1 MRVSQIAVVLSC
13 KGKVER
19 SFMQIKHFL
28 FGGAM
33 AVSLFACAPASRYEA
48 DGAFSS
54 EPAFSQAVRPSGAV
68 TTKPAPGNT
77 TTTTTTT
84 SGSTTGST
92 GLTNSPGSTT
102 GSAGTTGSTTTDTP
116 ATTATPPA
124 TPTAPDTNEEVIIGE
139 AAPANAGGGP
149 GVNVL
154 PESYTTTPGN
164 GSYIDDTG
172 RQLIDNQVGGD
183 RFNVKIFGT
192 PGFEWLGWSRK
203 SPVMTFKFTNE
214 RKFTKVKIGFNYN
227 SGAGILLPL
236 KVTINGKAYD
246 LKGTELKR
254 NSRGFLVFN
263 VNFTSNQITIDLE
276 RNPARQWILVDE
288 VKFVAVQQVTL

>member
-1 MRVSQIAVVLSC
+1 
-13 KGKVER
+13 
-19 SFMQIKHFL
+19 MQIKHFL

-33 AVSLFACAPASRYEA
+33 AVSLFACAPATRYEA

-54 EPAFSQAVRPSGAV
+54 EPAFSQVVRPEPV
-68 TTKPAPGNT
+68 TSKPPVSTIKPDATPVNTNPAPIPT
-77 TTTTTTT
+77 VAQ
-84 SGSTTGST
+84 
-92 GLTNSPGSTT
+92 PI
-102 GSAGTTGSTTTDTP
+102 
-116 ATTATPPA
+116 A
-124 TPTAPDTNEEVIIGE
+124 TPTPVATPTEPDAPDEVVVGDVT
-139 AAPANAGGGP
+139 PVSAGGGA

-154 PESYTTTPGN
+154 PESYTTTNGS

-172 RQLIDNQVGGD
+172 KQLIDNQVGSD
-183 RFNVKIFGT
+183 RFNAKIFGAA
-192 PGFEWLGWSRK
+192 GFEWVGWSRQNV
-203 SPVMTFKFTNE
+203 SMNFKFASE

-254 NSRGFLVFN
+254 NTRGFLVFN
-263 VNFTSNQITIDLE
+263 VAFTSNQITIDLE

-288 VKFVAVQQVTL
+288 VKFVAVQQITL

>member
-1 MRVSQIAVVLSC
+1 
-13 KGKVER
+13 
-19 SFMQIKHFL
+19 MQIKHFL

-54 EPAFSQAVRPSGAV
+54 EPAFSQVVRPEPATSKPPV
-68 TTKPAPGNT
+68 STIKPDTTPVNT
-77 TTTTTTT
+77 M
-84 SGSTTGST
+84 
-92 GLTNSPGSTT
+92 PPV
-102 GSAGTTGSTTTDTP
+102 TDT
-116 ATTATPPA
+116 TVVVVQPPA
-124 TPTAPDTNEEVIIGE
+124 TPVATPVEQNAPDEVVVGD
-139 AAPANAGGGP
+139 ATPANAGGGA

-154 PESYTTTPGN
+154 PESYTATTGN
-164 GSYIDDTG
+164 STYIDDTG
-172 RQLIDNQVGGD
+172 KQLIDNQVGSD
-183 RFNVKIFGT
+183 RFNAKIFGT
-192 PGFEWLGWSRK
+192 AGFEWVGWSRQNV
-203 SPVMTFKFTNE
+203 SMNFKFASE

-254 NSRGFLVFN
+254 NTRGFLVFN
-263 VNFTSNQITIDLE
+263 VAFTSNQITIDLE

-288 VKFVAVQQVTL
+288 VKFVAVQQNM

>member
-1 MRVSQIAVVLSC
+1 
-13 KGKVER
+13 
-19 SFMQIKHFL
+19 MQIKHFL

-33 AVSLFACAPASRYEA
+33 AVSLFACAPATRYEA

-54 EPAFSQAVRPSGAV
+54 EPAFSQVVRPESV
-68 TTKPAPGNT
+68 TSKPPASTIKPDTTPVNTNPAPV
-77 TTTTTTT
+77 
-84 SGSTTGST
+84 SQ
-92 GLTNSPGSTT
+92 
-102 GSAGTTGSTTTDTP
+102 GTTGVVVQP
-116 ATTATPPA
+116 VA
-124 TPTAPDTNEEVIIGE
+124 TPTPVEPVAPDEVVIGE

-164 GSYIDDTG
+164 GTYIDDTG
-172 RQLIDNQVGGD
+172 KQLIDNQVGGD

-192 PGFEWLGWSRK
+192 PGFEWVGWSRK
-203 SPVMTFKFTNE
+203 SPVMTFKFASE

-263 VNFTSNQITIDLE
+263 VGFTANQITIDLE

-288 VKFVAVQQVTL
+288 VKFVAVQQNM

>member
-1 MRVSQIAVVLSC
+1 MRVSQIALVLSC

-19 SFMQIKHFL
+19 SFMQIKLFL

-33 AVSLFACAPASRYEA
+33 AVSLFACAPATRYEA

-54 EPAFSQAVRPSGAV
+54 EPAFSQVVRPEPA
-68 TTKPAPGNT
+68 TKPPVSTIKPDTTPVNT
-77 TTTTTTT
+77 
-84 SGSTTGST
+84 
-92 GLTNSPGSTT
+92 
-102 GSAGTTGSTTTDTP
+102 
-116 ATTATPPA
+116 TPPA
-124 TPTAPDTNEEVIIGE
+124 TGTTVVTQPAATPIAVATPVEPDAPDEVVVGD
-139 AAPANAGGGP
+139 ATPVNAGGGA

-154 PESYTTTPGN
+154 PESYTATI
-164 GSYIDDTG
+164 GSGLYIDDTG
-172 RQLIDNQVGGD
+172 KQLIDNQVGTD
-183 RFNVKIFGT
+183 RFNAKIFGA
-192 PGFEWLGWSRK
+192 PGFEWVGWSRQN
-203 SPVMTFKFTNE
+203 VAMNFKFSSE

-236 KVTINGKAYD
+236 KVTINGKSFE

-263 VNFTSNQITIDLE
+263 VAFTSNQITIDLE

-288 VKFVAVQQVTL
+288 VKFVAVQQITL

>member
-1 MRVSQIAVVLSC
+1 MRVSKIARVLSC

-19 SFMQIKHFL
+19 SFMQIKHIL

-33 AVSLFACAPASRYEA
+33 AVSLFACAPATKYEA

-54 EPAFSQAVRPSGAV
+54 EPAFSQVV
-68 TTKPAPGNT
+68 KPAPTSKPVGATTNTPSTTTST

-84 SGSTTGST
+84 PATTV
-92 GLTNSPGSTT
+92 NQPATT
-102 GSAGTTGSTTTDTP
+102 QPTTTPTITTTTTVTTP
-116 ATTATPPA
+116 ATPA
-124 TPTAPDTNEEVIIGE
+124 EPDTNDEVVIGE

-154 PESYTTTPGN
+154 PQSYTATPGN

-172 RQLIDNQVGGD
+172 RQLIDNQVGSD
-183 RFNVKIFGT
+183 RFNAKIFGA
-192 PGFEWLGWSRK
+192 PGFEWVGWSRK
-203 SPVMTFKFTNE
+203 NVQMTFKFANE

-236 KVTINGKAYD
+236 KVTINGKSYE

-263 VNFTSNQITIDLE
+263 VNLSTNQITIDLE

-288 VKFVAVQQVTL
+288 VKFVAVQQITL

>member
-1 MRVSQIAVVLSC
+1 MRVSQIGLVLSC

-33 AVSLFACAPASRYEA
+33 AVSLFACAPATRYEA

-54 EPAFSQAVRPSGAV
+54 EPAFSQVVRPESV
-68 TTKPAPGNT
+68 TSKPPV
-77 TTTTTTT
+77 
-84 SGSTTGST
+84 STIK
-92 GLTNSPGSTT
+92 PD
-102 GSAGTTGSTTTDTP
+102 ATP
-116 ATTATPPA
+116 VNATPPVTGTTVVVVQPLPTPVA
-124 TPTAPDTNEEVIIGE
+124 TPVEQNAPDEVVVGD
-139 AAPANAGGGP
+139 ATPVNAGGGA

-154 PESYTTTPGN
+154 PESYTATNGS

-172 RQLIDNQVGGD
+172 KQLIDNQVGSD
-183 RFNVKIFGT
+183 RFNAKIFGGA
-192 PGFEWLGWSRK
+192 GFEWVGWSRQNV
-203 SPVMTFKFTNE
+203 SMNFKFANE

-236 KVTINGKAYD
+236 KVTINGKSFD

-254 NSRGFLVFN
+254 NTRGFLVFN
-263 VNFTSNQITIDLE
+263 VAFTSNQITIDLE

-288 VKFVAVQQVTL
+288 VKFVAVQQNM